1 MLNKRRKFSNYL
13 TAGEEY
19 IYNDS
24 FISKIAHGEDF
35 NEECLKSHNH
45 YRAQHGCSPLHLS
58 SQISSFSQEWAC
70 KIAAEDHFH
79 HSHHPQYGENLFVA
93 YLSNYSIPEIKGNEV
108 VESWYSEHIFYPY
121 DSHITREIISKAG
134 HFTQTI
140 WNKSRELGV
149 GKAVSKNHRVY
160 VVANYYPPGNI
171 LNRFVDNV
179 PKKIHANSIYKQYTK
194 RISSRSMYYH
204 CAF

>member
-93 YLSNYSIPEIKGNEV
+93 YLSNYSIPEIKG
-108 VESWYSEHIFYPY
+108 
-121 DSHITREIISKAG
+121 